1 MKTTQ
6 DQFAQ
11 LHTRAINDA
20 VFFASSAYAI
30 GETQM
35 WLTKARERLLD
46 AFGKSTDPAPLL
58 RLIEDLAIV
67 QERLSTIKE

>member
-1 MKTTQ
+1 MKTTMPNPWPGLSAGVAFIVPSGT
-6 DQFAQ
+6 DCDCAQ
-11 LHTRAINDA
+11 
-20 VFFASSAYAI
+20 Y
-30 GETQM
+30 

-67 QERLSTIKE
+67 QERLSAIKE